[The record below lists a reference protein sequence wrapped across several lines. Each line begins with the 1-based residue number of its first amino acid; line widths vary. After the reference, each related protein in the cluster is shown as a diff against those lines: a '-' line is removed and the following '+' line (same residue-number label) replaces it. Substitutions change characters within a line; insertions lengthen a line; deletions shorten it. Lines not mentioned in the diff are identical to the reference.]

1 MFGLIYCAY
10 GLGFWYGN
18 KLIQDHR
25 WGLMLFVDCKE
36 IFLSREEPEYLPCVT
51 ECFHLNDTNSGLRNS
66 AMRWIFRIFFL
77 DWNISLALG
86 GCHFFHSKSS
96 PSFRNTPTNIDL
108 WNLNS
113 YLFTPSLQCQYVRP
127 RPWQLWSWLL
137 RYGLGLHHGLRQVP
151 SQWGE
156 VCSNSS
162 RFTVGSIVMAVFGI
176 LQSGLQVPNREQG
189 VRVHARARSCVCVC
203 VCEGGSMGYQK

>member
-1 MFGLIYCAY
+1 MGLMFGLIYCAY

-96 PSFRNTPTNIDL
+96 P
-108 WNLNS
+108 
-113 YLFTPSLQCQYVRP
+113 
-127 RPWQLWSWLL
+127 LL
-137 RYGLGLHHGLRQVP
+137 
-151 SQWGE
+151 
-156 VCSNSS
+156 
-162 RFTVGSIVMAVFGI
+162 GI
-176 LQSGLQVPNREQG
+176 LPLTLIYETSILTCSHPACNANMCVPDPDSYDPDCCDMDLDCIMACDRCLHN
-189 VRVHARARSCVCVC
+189 
-203 VCEGGSMGYQK
+203 GGKCAQTHPGSLLAPL

>member
-1 MFGLIYCAY
+1 MLPPK
-10 GLGFWYGN
+10 WY
-18 KLIQDHR
+18 K
-25 WGLMLFVDCKE
+25 
-36 IFLSREEPEYLPCVT
+36 
-51 ECFHLNDTNSGLRNS
+51 
-66 AMRWIFRIFFL
+66 FRFEKFSHEMDFQNFFL

-203 VCEGGSMGYQK
+203 VRGGAWVIKSKIFWFKVAKIHISRLVSLPPTLRRSTLPGPLLSRYSR